1 MIADLKPSAEYK
13 DSGLPWLGRVPKL
26 GRPDRPHR
34 TINHGESVADRG
46 ERGADRGEQAPDW
59 GEQALDRGEQASDRG
74 ELTERH
80 LTPMVQAGILERR
93 YPATPT
99 HAEQAYRRSNR
110 SLPLGPA
117 SEGVTS

>member
-1 MIADLKPSAEYK
+1 MIADLKPYAEYK
-13 DSGLPWLGRVPKL
+13 DSGLPWLGRSPKL
-26 GRPDRPHR
+26 GRPDQPPR
-34 TINHGESVADRG
+34 TINHGESV
-46 ERGADRGEQAPDW
+46 ADRGEQAPDW
-59 GEQALDRGEQASDRG
+59 GEQALDRGGLAPDRG

-99 HAEQAYRRSNR
+99 HAEQAYRRRSNR
-110 SLPLGPA
+110 SLPLGSA